1 MLLGFLELSN
11 EKFKRIGD
19 SCSELEKLILL
30 LPSPTW
36 DAITSD
42 APRVLVFC
50 PIQGLMVRED
60 SSTMKMPMGR
70 FRSSTKKTGT
80 LSIEYR
86 CVYKKYTIHYAMS
99 QDLGAIHGIA
109 IGCPSPWMA
118 HKCA

>member
-50 PIQGLMVRED
+50 PIQGLIVRED

-70 FRSSTKKTGT
+70 FCSSTKKTGI
-80 LSIEYR
+80 LSIEYYR
-86 CVYKKYTIHYAMS
+86 CV
-99 QDLGAIHGIA
+99 
-109 IGCPSPWMA
+109 
-118 HKCA
+118 